1 MDIKGSFKKSRSIS
15 SPPASNEND
24 ELLIPAEMSR
34 NSALPPSADVKGI
47 LSAVEMQG
55 TTKVNKQESYKAQRK
70 HYRREKKRV
79 AKELLSTLRDPSI
92 VILADWLK
100 VRGTLKGWTKLWC
113 VLKPGLLLLYKSPK
127 THKSSQWVG
136 TVMLNAC
143 ELIERPSKKD
153 GFCFKLF
160 HPLEQSIWGS
170 RGPRGETIGAITQ
183 PFPMSYLIFRA
194 PSESAGKYWMD
205 ALELALRCSSLL
217 MKTMINKEDR
227 SSFSLNSP
235 IDVESFRRTSLQWNE
250 SDLEQHF
257 KDQGEEL
264 GSSRSPNFSP
274 SSANTA
280 FSPYLSPF
288 NYCFKNV
295 TASSCPSPTSFYP
308 CVCMC
313 HQYHQQL
320 VLRKA
325 SDGSMKLI
333 SLALNQHVENENV
346 SCGNNSNKHVGNEQ
360 SEISISIPKHI
371 SDPTSSKIKELP
383 SPGMLYTT
391 HTQISHTAS
400 KHTSSFTHKPDSYIT
415 PPSVSTIPDLEDD
428 IHTDENREGN
438 GTHSVHSSES
448 DSDVEEN
455 LDVEPVET
463 VYVENGSEE
472 FGTAGDVGQTE
483 EVEEENKSL
492 IWTLVKQVRPGMD
505 LSRVV
510 LPTFILEPRSFLD
523 KLSDYYYHSDILAK
537 AVQED
542 DPFTRMKTVV
552 QWYLSGFYKKPKG
565 LKKPYNP
572 ILGETFRCYW
582 INHDRDSRTFYIAE
596 QVSHHPP
603 VSAFYVT
610 NRKDG
615 FCISGSILAKSKF
628 YGNSLSAILD
638 GTARLTLLTRGE
650 DYLITMPYAHCKGIL
665 VGTLTMELG
674 GKVTIVCEK
683 TRYRTELEFKLKPFL
698 GGPELCNLVT
708 GKIKLGKETLA
719 TIEGHWD
726 AEIYFMDKRIEE
738 EHILW
743 NPTSEVRGKRLKR
756 YTVLLELQN
765 EFESERLWQRVS
777 EAISQCDQVAA
788 TEEKT
793 LLEEAQRQAAKER
806 QIKMEKWSP
815 KYFFQDI
822 ITGEWVYKYAD
833 LRPWDPRNDLVQYEQ
848 NYVIQTKTHH
858 KTPVVRTGSTA
869 GIDSPSKGESVHM
882 EHLLSTCN
890 PSCFLQKGNHHRRSL
905 ASHGSESSSP
915 DGEVV
920 QGSDSTE
927 SDVMP
932 LNSTQRT
939 SKSTIT
945 LTMLQESLQPVQRLQ
960 EESNQT
966 LQAIQNHLEA
976 VMAQQQRVQ
985 QQLAQRNDLT
995 IVASVLLIQIIL
1007 HCLLHWWS

>member
-15 SPPASNEND
+15 SPPAVMPLESQSSTDLRYLIGTQKVNENTVLTTTASNEND

-257 KDQGEEL
+257 KDQ
-264 GSSRSPNFSP
+264 
-274 SSANTA
+274 
-280 FSPYLSPF
+280 
-288 NYCFKNV
+288 
-295 TASSCPSPTSFYP
+295 
-308 CVCMC
+308 
-313 HQYHQQL
+313 
-320 VLRKA
+320 
-325 SDGSMKLI
+325 
-333 SLALNQHVENENV
+333 
-346 SCGNNSNKHVGNEQ
+346 
-360 SEISISIPKHI
+360 
-371 SDPTSSKIKELP
+371 
-383 SPGMLYTT
+383 
-391 HTQISHTAS
+391 
-400 KHTSSFTHKPDSYIT
+400 
-415 PPSVSTIPDLEDD
+415 DLEDD